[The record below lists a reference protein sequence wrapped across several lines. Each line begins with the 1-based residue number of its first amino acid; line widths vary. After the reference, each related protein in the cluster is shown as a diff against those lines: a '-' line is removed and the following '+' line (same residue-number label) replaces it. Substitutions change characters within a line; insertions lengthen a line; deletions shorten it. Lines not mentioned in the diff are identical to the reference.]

1 MDPENELQ
9 AAQDRVDELERDLA
23 VAEAAMEELE
33 NENPESA
40 DEMAVNEAG
49 VRMVDSEI
57 DGLKADLADAN
68 EDYRIAFERWREAE
82 NLPGDEDDEGDDD
95 DGWPLSPEEPS

>member
-1 MDPENELQ
+1 M
-9 AAQDRVDELERDLA
+9 
-23 VAEAAMEELE
+23 E

-57 DGLKADLADAN
+57 EGLKADLADAN
-68 EDYRIAFERWREAE
+68 EDFRIAFERWREAGGAFVDVQ
-82 NLPGDEDDEGDDD
+82 LPTEHLTRMGAVEIARDDFLARLEKVRDRHVPVLLDRL
-95 DGWPLSPEEPS
+95 PVSRLA

>member
-1 MDPENELQ
+1 MEHEDELQ

-23 VAEAAMEELE
+23 TAEAWLEELE

-40 DEMAVNEAG
+40 DDIAVNEAG

-57 DGLKADLADAN
+57 DGLNADLADAN
-68 EDYRIAFERWREAE
+68 EDHRIAFERWREAE
-82 NLPGDEDDEGDDD
+82 DLPDD
-95 DGWPLSPEEPS
+95 